1 MRYVKSMPVYEYLC
15 LKCNKVFTET
25 IRLEEIGKKKPV
37 CPNCGSSEVK
47 KQITPFLTKTS
58 RKS

>member
-1 MRYVKSMPVYEYLC
+1 MPVYEFLC

>member
-1 MRYVKSMPVYEYLC
+1 MPVYDYLC
-15 LKCNKVFTET
+15 LKCNKVFTVT
-25 IRLEEIGKKKPV
+25 LSLAEIGKKKPV
-37 CPNCGSSEVK
+37 CPKCKRNKVK